1 MLGVRE
7 RKVYKFESQRRVRPC
22 PIGKYYETGS
32 DICLVCVTA
41 SVPESV
47 SCDGCQAGTF
57 GDTNRGCQNVQRLVY
72 PGGNVDSCFS
82 VRLGTILA
90 GSHVLHVKL
99 ADIPQEPHPMKHYAK
114 CAQQACTERDQ
125 E

>member
-1 MLGVRE
+1 MGVRLAHLE
-7 RKVYKFESQRRVRPC
+7 IRIVAVKSVQKAGLILE
-22 PIGKYYETGS
+22 EM
-32 DICLVCVTA
+32 LTA
-41 SVPESV
+41 
-47 SCDGCQAGTF
+47 A
-57 GDTNRGCQNVQRLVY
+57 L
-72 PGGNVDSCFS
+72 S

-99 ADIPQEPHPMKHYAK
+99 ADIPLQEPHPMKHYAK